1 MELLS
6 VSVRANFTFSR
17 LLWSILTTL
26 VITAPVRACNDAVE
40 TLKIIDP
47 DDHELQYSVLVR
59 PYHNCLEM
67 DSPDLGKL
75 NRNYI

>member
-1 MELLS
+1 ML
-6 VSVRANFTFSR
+6 
-17 LLWSILTTL
+17 
-26 VITAPVRACNDAVE
+26 ITGITINNDAVE

-67 DSPDLGKL
+67 DSPDLGEL